1 MQESV
6 EAVGEFVVAC
16 REATKL
22 FEPVE
27 ESLNQVACFVPL
39 PIELA
44 RPESV
49 ATRRDDGLSARLGD
63 CCDEHIAVISLVSDD
78 CIGLDGIDQCRPL
91 RNVGCLATGED
102 QAQWIAQGIHA
113 CMNLGSQP
121 TARAADRLIATVFF
135 NAPAECWCAR
145 TTVESM
151 NSSSRSASPWSAS
164 ATRDQTPLA
173 SQRAKRTYTE
183 CQFPNLGG
191 RSRQGFPTRAVYS
204 TASMN
209 NRLSAAR
216 PPLSVGLPGNS
227 PEIRAHCA
235 SLNMSRSIAHTQIPH
250 VNTNQL
256 L

>member
-27 ESLNQVACFVPL
+27 ESLNQVARFVPL

-91 RNVGCLATGED
+91 RNVGCLATSED
-102 QAQWIAQGIHA
+102 QAQWIAGWQSRHEPHKRGLNTKVHLA
-113 CMNLGSQP
+113 VDAHGMPLRVVVTEG
-121 TARAADRLIATVFF
+121 TRADCAKAGELIAI
-135 NAPAECWCAR
+135 
-145 TTVESM
+145 
-151 NSSSRSASPWSAS
+151 
-164 ATRDQTPLA
+164 D
-173 SQRAKRTYTE
+173 
-183 CQFPNLGG
+183 
-191 RSRQGFPTRAVYS
+191 
-204 TASMN
+204 
-209 NRLSAAR
+209 AAGAY
-216 PPLSVGLPGNS
+216 PQDN
-227 PEIRAHCA
+227 
-235 SLNMSRSIAHTQIPH
+235 
-250 VNTNQL
+250 
-256 L
+256 